1 MNQSLN
7 ETVDADPNT
16 LQETIENLK
25 LSLRESSAKCEALQK
40 DLTESRSSQK
50 QAKKV
55 IIGLEQKNES
65 ISMLLQSN
73 THTVSAHRTF
83 VVRNNHT

>member
-7 ETVDADPNT
+7 ETVDVDPNT
-16 LQETIENLK
+16 LQETIANLK
-25 LSLRESSAKCEALQK
+25 LSLRESSAKCDALQK

-55 IIGLEQKNES
+55 IIGLEKKNES

-73 THTVSAHRTF
+73 KQTVSI
-83 VVRNNHT
+83 